1 MAEANVSTSAWVI
14 SMLKKA
20 IAYTNYV
27 LLTVAMLLALRGL
40 WLLMFLPSAVEEPV
54 VPRKEDQK
62 KQLPPLGFHLTPEQY
77 AAIGGTVLET
87 KFVAPTIS
95 LPDLRSFLSYFGT
108 NDRPDIA
115 SKQNLMHFGLKDID
129 QMGIVAPDEPLY
141 VVYDRARAQGGRYT
155 FSLDNHPT
163 HLWIEGQPGDNKA
176 TVRVKMTDDNGQ
188 PITTPAANSEFSVPL
203 GDYAR
208 LEGGKWEIAK
218 QRVDG
223 TLLARQRA
231 RWLGQDLF
239 INKHGGD
246 EFKDQV
252 GKERIEFGEKEDK
265 YAVYVKEEDCLIWDG
280 NRWVPAQIGLQSRQY
295 PLMCVK
301 KIDDRL
307 MRLQLWDV
315 GGKGRV
321 ALNLIKTTEPW
332 TPQSVVKDFQFLS
345 ARTLSQYIFEVRKE
359 RVTLRPFDWL
369 LLTDK
374 GWKQISTPDDI
385 DALVDRKLSGPLF
398 ILDGVTKKDE
408 KQVLQASFYSPQRT
422 KVEVVLYPLD
432 QQGGLLAPIKGT
444 TEEEAKP
451 KVPQE
456 ESPVT
461 RPESPPSNKPVDEES
476 EAEMELPGRLRNELR
491 DQMMR
496 ELNTRTKNE

>member
-1 MAEANVSTSAWVI
+1 
-14 SMLKKA
+14 MLKKA
-20 IAYTNYV
+20 MTYINYG
-27 LLTVAMLLALRGL
+27 LLAVAALLAVRAL
-40 WLLMFLPSAVEEPV
+40 WLLLFLPAAVDAPAV
-54 VPRKEDQK
+54 LVKENKK
-62 KQLPPLGFHLTPEQY
+62 KQLPPLGFHLSPDQY
-77 AAIGGTVLET
+77 AAINGTVLET
-87 KFVAPTIS
+87 AFVFPTIS
-95 LPDLRSFLSYFGT
+95 LPDLRSFLSYFGS

-115 SKQNLMHFGLKDID
+115 SKQNLMHFGLKDVE
-129 QMGIVAPDEPLY
+129 QMGVVAPGEPLY
-141 VVYDRARAQGGRYT
+141 LLFDRARAQGGRYV
-155 FSLDNHPT
+155 FSLDNQPT

-176 TVRVKMTDDNGQ
+176 TVAVKMVDDSGQ
-188 PITTPAANSEFSVPL
+188 QILNPPTNAEISVPL

-208 LEGGKWEIAK
+208 LEGGKWEIGK

-252 GKERIEFGEKEDK
+252 GKERIEFGEKDDK

-280 NRWVPAQIGLQSRQY
+280 NRWVPAKIGLQSRQF

-332 TPQSVVKDFQFLS
+332 TPQSVVKDFQFVS
-345 ARTLSQYIFEVRKE
+345 ARTLSQYVFEVRKE
-359 RVTLRPFDWL
+359 RMTLRPYDWL
-369 LLTDK
+369 LLTEK

-385 DALVDRKLSGPLF
+385 DAMVDRKLTGTLF
-398 ILDGVTKKDE
+398 ILDGVTKKDD

-432 QQGGLLAPIKGT
+432 QQGGLLAPLKGDSEKPQNGLQDT
-444 TEEEAKP
+444 PKGPKTEPEPPAASAVEE
-451 KVPQE
+451 Q
-456 ESPVT
+456 
-461 RPESPPSNKPVDEES
+461 DETG
-476 EAEMELPGRLRNELR
+476 MELPGRLRDELR
-491 DQMMR
+491 EQMMR
-496 ELNTRTKNE
+496 ELNIGARNE